1 MVIQNNIF
9 IMEAFALSKNKMS
22 TNNINTDT
30 ALEKAPKFPYLF
42 RRLIETLIISI
53 IASLPFEVLR
63 YYKASSSI
71 TWGMRL
77 TFLSVFVFIILN
89 IYVNRVFFYS
99 MGNKKIYFRVN
110 IIAYTLFAALNVAG
124 LYMPA
129 ELYNFIFMPFDYVS
143 YLFFDAINPD
153 SGHEI
158 FRGYAAAITHAIMY
172 LLIFISPGRM
182 YAIEKRLVKRRK

>member
-1 MVIQNNIF
+1 MPVQNNIF
-9 IMEAFALSKNKMS
+9 IMEAFALSKNKIS
-22 TNNINTDT
+22 SKNTNTDT
-30 ALEKAPKFPYLF
+30 APEKAPKFPYLF
-42 RRLIETLIISI
+42 RRLMEILIISI
-53 IASLPFEVLR
+53 IVSLPLEALR
-63 YYKASSSI
+63 FYKAASSI
-71 TWGMRL
+71 AWGMRL
-77 TFLSVFVFIILN
+77 TFLSIFLFIILN

-129 ELYNFIFMPFDYVS
+129 ALYNFIFMPFDYIS
-143 YLFFDAINPD
+143 YLFFDVIKPD